1 MNVYGVKPFVD
12 HAPDTLYC
20 IISAGSF
27 GFALIPCAVL
37 LCTGVERNP
46 KRPGN
51 FLPTY
56 PCKMMSIFD
65 IGAQEE
71 HSTQAIL
78 EVQEEHSTAASKGA
92 EHSNIMDLD

>member
-1 MNVYGVKPFVD
+1 
-12 HAPDTLYC
+12 
-20 IISAGSF
+20 
-27 GFALIPCAVL
+27 
-37 LCTGVERNP
+37 
-46 KRPGN
+46 
-51 FLPTY
+51 
-56 PCKMMSIFD
+56 MMSIFD